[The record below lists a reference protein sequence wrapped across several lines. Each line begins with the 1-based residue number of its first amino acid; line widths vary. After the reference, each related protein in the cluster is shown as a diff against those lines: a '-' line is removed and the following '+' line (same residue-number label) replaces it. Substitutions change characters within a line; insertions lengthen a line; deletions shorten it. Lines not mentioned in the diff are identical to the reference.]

1 MSKVNLHKDKSLFDD
16 NKSILP
22 NQKTSSDIKFIRELL
37 TEVDIV
43 DILEDEYDLYFQES
57 SGDWFNTNC
66 PLPGHEDSSP
76 SFGVNRSTGAFH
88 CFGCGESGDLL
99 AFIRKME
106 GLSFKQGLERLF
118 MITGVDPEQENN
130 DIYRTL
136 RDLNSTVNDYINYKV
151 EYDLPGGISPVQFL
165 RSLTTRLKT
174 FEKKIEGN
182 EKGLEWVE
190 NIYEKADRSV
200 MREDYKALNSLWKN
214 IGKDMKNKL
223 DELKE
228 YQDD

>member
-1 MSKVNLHKDKSLFDD
+1 MIYYLYVFAIPLLIAFLGYFFEGKPSKSREWVNFLF
-16 NKSILP
+16 
-22 NQKTSSDIKFIRELL
+22 KFIRELL
-37 TEVDIV
+37 TEIDIV
-43 DILEDEYDLYFQES
+43 EILEDEYDLYFQES

-76 SFGVNRSTGAFH
+76 SFGANRLTGAFH

-136 RDLNSTVNDYINYKV
+136 RDLNSTVNDYINYIMT
-151 EYDLPGGISPVQFL
+151 DLYSSSKDEVYKIVSNYHSNGII
-165 RSLTTRLKT
+165 T
-174 FEKKIEGN
+174 
-182 EKGLEWVE
+182 
-190 NIYEKADRSV
+190 
-200 MREDYKALNSLWKN
+200 
-214 IGKDMKNKL
+214 
-223 DELKE
+223 DE
-228 YQDD
+228 